1 MELFISSSI
10 PLWFTTSGS
19 AVAVAVIDENGIT
32 SAMSQSEDPPSSPII
47 STHALVTLS
56 TKARHSPLEHPF

>member
-1 MELFISSSI
+1 
-10 PLWFTTSGS
+10 
-19 AVAVAVIDENGIT
+19 
-32 SAMSQSEDPPSSPII
+32 MSQSEDPPSSPII